1 MDTFFKNID
10 ELKDLCIELY
20 NRLRVEKSYKLF
32 KDASSIGIPPHSD
45 LEKNLENYNKLFA
58 LLNNNPADIKK
69 IEIHPG
75 YLYPIDFTPEKME
88 VFNTFTSNI
97 DKYKDTIHLE
107 LPNNPTWIINPEALK
122 IISDQK
128 QIHWYQ
134 PIKCGIKEL
143 PILEFPLRLPAA
155 FLASKNLLPKEI
167 NLIDEAGN
175 IVDINNLLIS
185 NVNEL
190 DNLKDDPSSNQSR
203 LMFKYFKQIYGSSKW
218 CNENMWHN
226 FSESSYFNRILAD
239 IKTLNKYIP
248 ITPIYMDEP
257 HHNNIPILNK
267 LRDLLRDFNLNKDLK
282 ISTFLIERR
291 KNPDF
296 GEYTPPNNSV
306 LFDYLKNNLNYAKF
320 LYILKL
326 YIMYKTSDSYTINE
340 ISDITYDKENSYS
353 SSKGRKGKNN
363 FETILKVL
371 FNDDIPYDITVKK
384 PFTDN
389 NSISPT
395 YTMGSGNGYLF
406 DELYTLLLLNLPIS
420 TSELSL
426 IMFIWNSRIYSE
438 ELNYLSATSAPL
450 LSYLDLYIRQWL
462 TREVALQP
470 LKQYKSYEPKY
481 LPLPSIYLITSIH
494 RLHLNKHTHFTN
506 QFKSAILSLFS
517 PDISKNTL
525 EHSIQ
530 DSTNIYKSSQELQ
543 NSFFKLKECISH
555 KADWFIALF
564 KKSVK
569 QQSLEKVP
577 LYKKDLDQHKQ
588 DSLTSII
595 DQLEE
600 LQNILFSDSSLNEN
614 DKSQIIEEALEYIY
628 PLLLN
633 YPSDFHHTQES
644 KAQFIFTSCVALYI
658 ACNYLLPDKVIG
670 RITLKQKSPT
680 AKDDKN
686 IIKIKDISSLLS
698 NNRGKNCYKLLY
710 PLSSSYSKGDLIPI
724 SPELGIVNILD
735 MPSLN
740 IPPTLIKEKTKKG
753 TDTTLAKSLAA
764 FYILLFSSTLYS
776 EDVSLF
782 ESDMWWRYHINESD
796 DASYPFKDTKDML
809 DTYRI
814 TK

>member
-1 MDTFFKNID
+1 MERFFKNID
-10 ELKDLCIELY
+10 ELKDHCIELF

-88 VFNTFTSNI
+88 VFNTFTLNI

-128 QIHWYQ
+128 HIHWYQ
-134 PIKCGIKEL
+134 PVKCGIKEL
-143 PILEFPLRLPAA
+143 PFLESPLRLPAA

-190 DNLKDDPSSNQSR
+190 DNLKDDSGSNQSR
-203 LMFKYFKQIYGSSKW
+203 LMFDYFKQIYGSSKW
-218 CNENMWHN
+218 CNENTWHN
-226 FSESSYFNRILAD
+226 SSESSYFNRILAD
-239 IKTLNKYIP
+239 IKTLNNYIP

-267 LRDLLRDFNLNKDLK
+267 LRSFNLNKILK
-282 ISTFLIERR
+282 IFTFLNKRED
-291 KNPDF
+291 NPDF
-296 GEYTPPNNSV
+296 GESTPPNNSV
-306 LFDYLKNNLNYAKF
+306 LFNYLKNNPNYAKF

-326 YIMYKTSDSYTINE
+326 YIMYKTSDNYTINE
-340 ISDITYDKENSYS
+340 INDITYDKENSYS
-353 SSKGRKGKNN
+353 RSKGRKGKNN

-470 LKQYKSYEPKY
+470 LKQYNYYEPKY

-517 PDISKNTL
+517 PEISKNTS

-530 DSTNIYKSSQELQ
+530 DYINIYKSSQELE
-543 NSFFKLKECISH
+543 NSFFKLKECISR

-564 KKSVK
+564 EKSVK
-569 QQSLEKVP
+569 QQGLEKVL
-577 LYKKDLDQHKQ
+577 LYKKDLEQHKQ

-600 LQNILFSDSSLNEN
+600 LQNILFCNSSFNKN
-614 DKSQIIEEALEYIY
+614 DKIQIIEEALEYIY

-670 RITLKQKSPT
+670 KITLKQKSPT

-710 PLSSSYSKGDLIPI
+710 PLSSSYCKEDLIPI
-724 SPELGIVNILD
+724 SSELGIVNILD
-735 MPSLN
+735 IPSLN

-753 TDTTLAKSLAA
+753 TDTTLAKSLTA

-776 EDVSLF
+776 EEVSRF
-782 ESDMWWRYHINESD
+782 ESDMWWRYHINESY
-796 DASYPFKDTKDML
+796 DASYPFKDTKAML